1 MNRWEVTSSHH
12 KVDEKYL
19 GIIYSFSLFASAC
32 MIDKSRRNAKILK
45 FKPFSLCHAAS
56 VAYY

>member
-1 MNRWEVTSSHH
+1 VASSHH